1 MCIHPD
7 VGIISLLYAE
17 DELGKWTT
25 LAHWRLDAIDTGL
38 ATRTHVVV
46 RAIRRQTLA

>member
-17 DELGKWTT
+17 DELDKWTT
-25 LAHWRLDAIDTGL
+25 LTHWRPDAIDTGL
-38 ATRTHVVV
+38 ATRTHIVV
-46 RAIRRQTLA
+46 RATTRQTLA